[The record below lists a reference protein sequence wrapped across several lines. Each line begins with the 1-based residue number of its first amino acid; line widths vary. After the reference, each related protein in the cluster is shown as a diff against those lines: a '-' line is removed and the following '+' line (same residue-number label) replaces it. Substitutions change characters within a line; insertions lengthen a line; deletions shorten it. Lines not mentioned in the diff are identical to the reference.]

1 MAATLYN
8 GTIYISEIETDENK
22 ERRVN
27 MDERQ
32 KEMCFWGYNF
42 ESYVTSPATKSHEN
56 KNGAAKAEKRPCND
70 SEAFITVIRTRLAG
84 HSLVFGAEVDCYGKV
99 CYMALKETVLLYKV
113 PMTENI

>member
-42 ESYVTSPATKSHEN
+42 ESYVTSPAKKSHEN
-56 KNGAAKAEKRPCND
+56 KNGAAKEEKRPRND

-99 CYMALKETVLLYKV
+99 CYAVLKETVLF
-113 PMTENI
+113 